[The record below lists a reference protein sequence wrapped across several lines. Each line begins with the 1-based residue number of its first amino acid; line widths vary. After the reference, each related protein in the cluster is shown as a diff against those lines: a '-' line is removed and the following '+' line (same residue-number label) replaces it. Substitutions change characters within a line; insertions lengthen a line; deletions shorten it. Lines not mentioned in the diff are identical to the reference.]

1 MLNGNVYYHGSIRK
15 AIVAFGRL
23 FSSIYIDRKQGD
35 SVNGTTVQR
44 LQIPISYAPKEK
56 WLVRIDQQPDIENN
70 VTMVTLPRI
79 SFEIIGY
86 VYDSSRKTSRMQK
99 ITATDSTNPNSLST
113 VYTPVPYNLDISLYV
128 ITKTQEDGM
137 QIIEQILPTFTPE
150 YTMQVDMIPEM
161 GISMPVPI
169 ILNSVSVVD
178 EYDGAFQDRRYVTHT
193 LNFEMKLN
201 IYGPVN
207 GQGIITK
214 VDANIGENK
223 DFSSPNRVYTA
234 TGNPINATVSQ
245 EDWTSN
251 F

>member
-1 MLNGNVYYHGSIRK
+1 MLNGNVYYHGAIRK

-23 FSSIYIDRKQGD
+23 FSDIYIDRKQGD
-35 SVNGTTVQR
+35 SVTGTTAQR
-44 LQIPISYAPKEK
+44 LQVPLSYAPKEK
-56 WLVRIDQQPDIENN
+56 WLVRIDQQPDLEGA
-70 VTMVTLPRI
+70 TAMVTLPRM

-86 VYDSSRKTSRMQK
+86 VYDSARKATRLQK
-99 ITATDSTNPNSLST
+99 ITTTDTSNPNNMSS
-113 VYTPVPYNLDISLYV
+113 VYTPVPYNLDISLYI

-137 QIIEQILPTFTPE
+137 QIIEQILPSFTPE
-150 YTMQVDMIPEM
+150 YTLQVDMVPEM
-161 GISMPVPI
+161 GITMPVPV
-169 ILNSVSVVD
+169 ILNSVSVID

-201 IYGPVN
+201 LYGPVS

-234 TGNPINATVSQ
+234 TGNTVNATVSQ
-245 EDWTSN
+245 ENWESN